1 MTYDQVRVVLVDDS
15 PLFVQRIIKL
25 LHEFSMIAGIKVASS
40 YEEAVKILDKE
51 MPDVAL
57 LDINLPGKSGIE
69 VLKRIRSVNTTCC
82 VIMVTNQV
90 DDYYRSLC
98 QNLGANYFFDKTN

>member
-1 MTYDQVRVVLVDDS
+1 M
-15 PLFVQRIIKL
+15 L
-25 LHEFSMIAGIKVASS
+25 LHEFSIIAGIKVASS

-69 VLKRIRSVNTTCC
+69 VLKRIRSVNTTCS

-90 DDYYRSLC
+90 YDYYRSLC
-98 QNLGANYFFDKTN
+98 QKLGANYFFDKTNDFGLIPEAICKRKEKIV